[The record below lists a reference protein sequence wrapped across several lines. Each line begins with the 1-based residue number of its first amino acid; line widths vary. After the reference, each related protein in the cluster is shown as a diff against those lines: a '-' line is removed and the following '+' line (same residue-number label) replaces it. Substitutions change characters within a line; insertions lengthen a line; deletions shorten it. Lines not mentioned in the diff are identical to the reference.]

1 MFSFFKDEGT
11 TAADFYVDLGTANT
25 LIAARGKGVIVN
37 EPTLIAF
44 SEVSPGKRKVVA
56 VGLDAREKVAKTPGN
71 ITAQRPLRDG
81 VIADFDTTETMLR
94 YFLSR
99 PGMKS
104 LFHKPKIVI
113 SLPYGVTEVE
123 KRAAIDAG
131 KSAGAKEVYLI
142 DEPMAAAIGAGLPVK
157 EARGSMVIDIGG
169 GTTEVAV
176 VALADI
182 VYCQAVRIGGNRFD
196 ESIIE
201 YMKKKKALIINEAT
215 AEQMKIQIGTA
226 CPKKDI
232 RSMTVTGRDFNSG
245 LSKTCEVTSEDVG
258 NAMDGCMRD
267 IIDAIHLALEQT
279 PPELVSDIIET
290 GIVLAGGGALIRDID
305 IRIQNEVRLP
315 VRIAPDPLT
324 TIARGGEKV
333 LEDPEL
339 LDKIQLPV

>member
-1 MFSFFKDEGT
+1 MFSFFRDEGVT
-11 TAADFYVDLGTANT
+11 IADFYVDLGTANT

-37 EPTLIAF
+37 EPTLIAY

-56 VGLDAREKVAKTPGN
+56 VGADARDKMANTPGN
-71 ITAQRPLRDG
+71 ITAMRPLKDG

-94 YFLSR
+94 YFLNR
-99 PGMKS
+99 PGMKG
-104 LFHKPKIVI
+104 LFSKPRIVI

-131 KSAGAKEVYLI
+131 KSAGAREVYLI

-157 EARGSMVIDIGG
+157 EARGSMIIDIGG

-176 VALADI
+176 IALADI
-182 VYCQAVRIGGNRFD
+182 VYCQAVRIGGHRFD
-196 ESIIE
+196 EAIIE
-201 YMKKKKALIINEAT
+201 YMKKKKALIINETT
-215 AEQMKIQIGTA
+215 AEMLKVKIGTA

-232 RSMTVTGRDFNSG
+232 SSMTVSGRDYHSG
-245 LSKTCEVTSEDVG
+245 LAKTMEISSEDVG
-258 NAMDGCMRD
+258 NAMDSSIQG
-267 IIDAIHLALEQT
+267 IINAVHLALEQT
-279 PPELVSDIIET
+279 PPELVSDIIES

-315 VRIAPDPLT
+315 VRIADDPLT

-333 LEDPEL
+333 LDDPEL
-339 LDKIQLPV
+339 LEKIHLQF